1 MSEQL
6 TFDDLQS
13 AEAGE
18 LTQEPRAERR
28 GGRRKRGKWPFVELN
43 MDVPLILTVFTLLIF
58 GVLMVYSASWDFSLA
73 NYGDA
78 TLMFRRQL
86 FTMSVGLVA
95 GLVAYFVDY
104 HFWRRYAVPL
114 IALTVLGLLVV
125 LIINEVRYGSARA
138 LSGGSYMPGEFAK
151 VATILYLSVWLNAKR
166 NEIVTIWRGLVPL
179 VGIVGIMAGLILMQP
194 DLSAAGTIVVLGGIL
209 FFLAGG
215 DLKQIA
221 LMLAGTALLGVL
233 VVSISATGRARMGSY
248 FATLQ
253 DPTQANYHVLRSFEA
268 FVKGGWFGVG
278 LGQADTKLTGL
289 PVPPT
294 DSIFAV
300 VGEELGLIGTSV
312 VVILYGVILW
322 RGLVIARRAP
332 DMLGS
337 LIAAGISIWI
347 TLEAFINMAVMVG
360 LVPFAGNALPLVSFG
375 GSNLVATLG
384 ALGILLN
391 ISRASNVK
399 HQREERILDATARG
413 RGGEWR
419 GGLSRTRRAARTGR
433 G

>member
-1 MSEQL
+1 MSDQM
-6 TFDDLQS
+6 TFDDMQPA
-13 AEAGE
+13 AEQA
-18 LTQEPRAERR
+18 TQEEFAPRR
-28 GGRRKRGKWPFVELN
+28 GRRRRSAWPFVELN
-43 MDVPLILTVFTLLIF
+43 FDVPLLLAVFTLLVF
-58 GVLMVYSASWDFSLA
+58 GLLMVYSASWDFSLA
-73 NYGDA
+73 NYDDP

-95 GLVAYFVDY
+95 GLAAFFVDY

-114 IALTVLGLLVV
+114 IATTVLALLVV

-151 VATILYLSVWLNAKR
+151 VATILYLAVWLAAKR
-166 NEIVTIWRGLVPL
+166 NEISTIWRGLVPL

-194 DLSAAGTIVVLGGIL
+194 DLSAAATIVFLGGIL

-215 DLKQIA
+215 DIKQIA
-221 LMLAGTALLGVL
+221 LMIAGGAVLGLL
-233 VVSISATGRARMGSY
+233 VVSVSTTGRFRMGSY
-248 FATLQ
+248 IATLQ

-300 VGEELGLIGTSV
+300 VGEELGLVGSSLII
-312 VVILYGVILW
+312 ILYGVMLW
-322 RGLVIARRAP
+322 RGLVIAKRAP
-332 DMLGS
+332 DMLGA
-337 LIAAGISIWI
+337 LIAGGISVWI

-413 RGGEWR
+413 RGGERR
-419 GGLSRTRRAARTGR
+419 GSLSRARRAARVGS
-433 G
+433 GN